1 MQLKFA
7 REEVQTSGRK
17 CSHLFRELIRGDLD
31 EAVRNTNDDRFF
43 GADNIACNSAERS
56 LGLRDGEHLHKSD
69 SKHDLKQ
76 VKLMT

>member
-17 CSHLFRELIRGDLD
+17 CSHLFGELIGGDLN
-31 EAVRNTNDDRFF
+31 EAVGNTNDDRLL

-56 LGLRDGEHLHKSD
+56 LGLRDGEHLHKNS

-76 VKLMT
+76 VK

>member
-1 MQLKFA
+1 MQLKFT

-17 CSHLFRELIRGDLD
+17 CSHLFGKLIRGDLN
-31 EAVRNTNDDRFF
+31 EAVRNTNDDGLF

-56 LGLRDGEHLHKSD
+56 LGLRDCEHLHESS

-76 VKLMT
+76 VK